1 MSRRKGRILAFHAL
15 YSFDLVKT
23 PLNELLTLNWAGEG
37 RESPEEEK
45 VEKDDETSD
54 FARMMI
60 NGTVSNLD
68 EIDSYIKKYMSEK
81 WTIERIN
88 KVALAVLRI
97 SIYTLLF
104 QKDIS
109 PSIVIDEAISI
120 ARDFGAEDS
129 YKFINAVLDKIS
141 KEISS

>member
-1 MSRRKGRILAFHAL
+1 MSRRKGRILAFQAL

-23 PLNELLTLNWAGEG
+23 PLNELLTLNWAGQG
-37 RESPEEEK
+37 SESPEEEK

-88 KVALAVLRI
+88 KVSLAVLRI

>member
-1 MSRRKGRILAFHAL
+1 MSRRKGRILAFQAL

-23 PLNELLTLNWAGEG
+23 PLNELLTLNWAGQG
-37 RESPEEEK
+37 SESPEEEK

-109 PSIVIDEAISI
+109 PSIIIDEAISI